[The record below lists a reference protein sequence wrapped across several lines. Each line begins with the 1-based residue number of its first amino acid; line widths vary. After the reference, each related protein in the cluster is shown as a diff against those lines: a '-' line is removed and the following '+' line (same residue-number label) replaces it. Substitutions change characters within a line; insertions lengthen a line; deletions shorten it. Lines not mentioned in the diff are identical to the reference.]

1 MLFSPLTHPYAEV
14 IRYGEENT
22 RHFRYL
28 CMKSE
33 YDKMFYQQQ
42 TLTAG
47 NQQPAKVAPAPAKAT
62 ATAMTTT
69 RVAKQA
75 ATFNMKAGKQLT
87 GRKLGYASLKKTPI
101 DCVKEQNNCA
111 CRSTSKSSHQQPT
124 EDHQSS
130 SDQSVNVKS
139 SELGVREVLGQIQ
152 RFCTQMQLG
161 DMKEE
166 QPKYNSQT
174 GICGIDLSE
183 KISSGS
189 TNLAL
194 DKACSNAKPKPHI
207 PINAAPADAVD
218 EMDTPVDSMDEIEI
232 DNFQYSSDEMSSYSD
247 DDSEVKFSGSA
258 TARAPLQSSRA
269 KLPAQHSNKGAG
281 DGQ

>member
-1 MLFSPLTHPYAEV
+1 MH
-14 IRYGEENT
+14 YGEENT

-42 TLTAG
+42 SLTAG
-47 NQQPAKVAPAPAKAT
+47 KQMSAKVAPAPALPNPKPT
-62 ATAMTTT
+62 TMTTT
-69 RVAKQA
+69 RVSKQA
-75 ATFNMKAGKQLT
+75 AAFNMKSGKQLT
-87 GRKLGYASLKKTPI
+87 GRKMGYANLKKAPNE
-101 DCVKEQNNCA
+101 CVKEQNPCA
-111 CRSTSKSSHQQPT
+111 CHSTSKSSHQQPT

-152 RFCTQMQLG
+152 RFCTQMQLS

-166 QPKYNSQT
+166 QPKYNSKT
-174 GICGIDLSE
+174 GLCNMELSE
-183 KISSGS
+183 KLSSGS
-189 TNLAL
+189 NSLAV
-194 DKACSNAKPKPHI
+194 DKACSNAKTKTLM
-207 PINAAPADAVD
+207 PISAPPAEAIDMEA
-218 EMDTPVDSMDEIEI
+218 ETPVDSMDEIEI

-247 DDSEVKFSGSA
+247 DDSEVKFSGST
-258 TARAPLQSSRA
+258 TARAPLQSSRL
-269 KLPAQHSNKGAG
+269 KLPVQHSNKGAG

>member
-1 MLFSPLTHPYAEV
+1 MLPYAEV

-47 NQQPAKVAPAPAKAT
+47 NQLSAKVAPAPAMSNAKAT
-62 ATAMTTT
+62 AMMTT

-87 GRKLGYASLKKTPI
+87 GRKLGYASLKKAPI

-111 CRSTSKSSHQQPT
+111 CRSTSKSSHQQAT

-174 GICGIDLSE
+174 GICSMDLSE

-189 TNLAL
+189 TNLPH
-194 DKACSNAKPKPHI
+194 DKTCSNAKPKPHA
-207 PINAAPADAVD
+207 PINATPADAVD